1 MLQAPNKFAMV
12 LLRHW
17 LPVRQLLKL
26 FKSKKLENKPRLP
39 KYRKKGLFTVSYP
52 KKWLKLTELGIRV
65 PLGRSVKAWFGLE
78 NFYLPMAN
86 NLDWE
91 KIKEIRILP
100 RHGCFYVEYVY
111 QRESTLESTQ
121 KGDPEKVLGID
132 HGLDNWLTCV
142 NNVGTS
148 FIVDFCILNP
158 LTNGITNKYSNQE

>member
-158 LTNGITNKYSNQE
+158 LTNGITNK